1 MNFYRDTFAQIDLTQ
16 FEENI
21 KRIKNVNGKQMIA
34 VIKAN
39 AYGHGASYIARKVM
53 ELGAV
58 MLAVS
63 SLDEAIT
70 LRHDGI
76 DAPILCV
83 GYTRP
88 RDVSL
93 AMFYNITLTVPSLE
107 WCNEL
112 EKIKP
117 EGKLKVHLAYDTGMN
132 RIGMKTIDE
141 LKECITTLHGK
152 YVCIDGIFTHYTMSD
167 ADDEIMT
174 NDQYRKFKEVVVELQ
189 NLCNFTYIH
198 ASNSDATMHYK
209 EDITNAVRIGLV
221 MFGIS
226 SFDTEVKPI
235 LSLYTRLSRVKKVN
249 KGEGIGYS
257 QTYTMSE
264 DGYIGTIPIG
274 YADGWIRKNQD
285 RSCYIGKEACR
296 FVGRICM
303 DQAMILLDKEYPVD
317 TPVELIGPHVSLVE
331 MAKELDT
338 IPYEIMCL
346 LTDRVPRVYL
356 ENGEVV
362 AIDNPRMRYSEA
374 K

>member
-16 FEENI
+16 LEKNI
-21 KRIKNVNGKQMIA
+21 THIKEVNQKQLIA

-39 AYGHGASYIARKVM
+39 AYGHGASYIARKVL

-76 DAPILCV
+76 TAPILCV

-88 RDVSL
+88 SDVSL
-93 AMFYNITLTVPSLE
+93 AMLYNISLTAPSLD
-107 WCNEL
+107 WCKSI

-117 EGKLKVHLAYDTGMN
+117 EGKLKVHLACDTGMN
-132 RIGMKTIDE
+132 RIGMKSLE
-141 LKECITTLHGK
+141 QLKECVAILQSK
-152 YVCIDGIFTHYTMSD
+152 QADIEGIFTHYAMSD
-167 ADDEIMT
+167 VDDEVMT
-174 NDQYRKFKEVVVELQ
+174 NRQYALFKEMVEGLKEE
-189 NLCNFTYIH
+189 CDFRYIH
-198 ASNSDATMHYK
+198 SSNSDATMHYH
-209 EDITNAVRIGLV
+209 EDVTNAVRVGLV

-226 SFDTEVKPI
+226 SYDDEVKPI
-235 LSLYTRLSRVKKVN
+235 LSLYTRLSCVKKVS
-249 KGEGIGYS
+249 KGEGVGYS
-257 QTYTMSE
+257 QTYTLDE
-264 DGYIGTIPIG
+264 DSYIGTVPIG

-285 RSCYIGKEACR
+285 RNCYIGDTPCR

-317 TPVELIGPHVSLVE
+317 TTVELIGPHVSLVQ

-338 IPYEIMCL
+338 IPYEITCL